1 MEDIYNLQRFIK
13 EQQRDYT
20 TAYVEVSQGKKRS
33 HWMWYIFPQI
43 VGLGM
48 TATSHKYSIK
58 SIDEAKAYISHPY
71 LGKNLINISKVLL
84 SLNENDPYKIFG
96 SPDYL
101 KLCSSMTLFAEAAPE
116 EDVFQKVI
124 DKYYG
129 GKKDERTLAILE
141 QFILRC

>member
-58 SIDEAKAYISHPY
+58 SIDEAKAYIAHPY

-84 SLNENDPYKIFG
+84 SLDENDPYKIFG

-116 EDVFQKVI
+116 EEVFQKVI
-124 DKYYG
+124 EKYYG
-129 GKKDERTLAILE
+129 GRKDERTLAILDE
-141 QFILRC
+141 LCK

>member
-58 SIDEAKAYISHPY
+58 SIDEAKAYIAHPY

-84 SLNENDPYKIFG
+84 SLDENDPYKIFG

-116 EDVFQKVI
+116 EEVFQKVI
-124 DKYYG
+124 EKYYG
-129 GKKDERTLAILE
+129 GKKDERTLSILE
-141 QFILRC
+141 QLNE

>member
-58 SIDEAKAYISHPY
+58 SIDEAKAYLAHPY

-84 SLNENDPYKIFG
+84 SLDENDPYKIFG

-116 EDVFQKVI
+116 EEVFQKVI
-124 DKYYG
+124 EKYYG
-129 GKKDERTLAILE
+129 GRKDERTLAILE
-141 QFILRC
+141 QLNE

>member
-48 TATSHKYSIK
+48 TATSQMYAIK
-58 SIDEAKAYISHPY
+58 SLEEAKAYIAHPY

-84 SLNENDPYKIFG
+84 SLDENDPYKIFG

-116 EDVFQKVI
+116 EEVFQKVI
-124 DKYYG
+124 EKYYG
-129 GKKDERTLAILE
+129 GRKDERTLAILDE
-141 QFILRC
+141 LCK

>member
-1 MEDIYNLQRFIK
+1 MDDIYNLQRFIK

-58 SIDEAKAYISHPY
+58 SLDEAKAYVAHPY
-71 LGKNLINISKVLL
+71 LGGNLINISKVLL
-84 SLNENDPYKIFG
+84 SLDGNDPYKIFG

-141 QFILRC
+141 QLNQ

>member
-43 VGLGM
+43 VGLGI

-58 SIDEAKAYISHPY
+58 SIDEAKAYIAHPY

-84 SLNENDPYKIFG
+84 SLDENDPYKIFG
-96 SPDYL
+96 SPDYM

-116 EDVFQKVI
+116 EEVFQKVI
-124 DKYYG
+124 EKYYG
-129 GKKDERTLAILE
+129 GRKDERTLAILDE
-141 QFILRC
+141 LCK